1 MTHTLQPT
9 RLPVDQRRATIIL
22 VAMALSTFLFVTV
35 ESLPSG
41 LLTLMAPDLSRSTS
55 QIGLLVT
62 GYALV
67 VLVASVPLAH
77 WTRGIPRR
85 WVLAGCAGLAA
96 VSTLWA
102 ALAPSYEQLLAARLV
117 TASAQALFW
126 VAVVPATTGLFP
138 ALVRGKVMAR
148 LAVGN
153 SLAPVIGVPLG
164 TWLGEHTSW
173 RVTFLAVAGLSLVVT
188 FVVLALF
195 PTLPPAEGGASR
207 APFPSA
213 RRFGFDLTITVLVV
227 TGAFGIITFVTQY
240 LIEVAGYVQSDI
252 PRLLLIQGAAGVAG
266 ALIIG
271 RFLDRRPV
279 GALIVALALLV
290 GAQVALWVL
299 GEHRVAAVAALA
311 LFGMAFSTVP
321 PVISHRVMLV
331 APRSTNMGMAMSSSL
346 FNLGIAGG
354 SGLGAALVALV
365 GVRAVPLVS
374 AGLVLLALV
383 VALVEERFT
392 TPLGSLAEHSVERA
406 EERTD
411 GETAPGA

>member
-1 MTHTLQPT
+1 MKTPLTS
-9 RLPVDQRRATIIL
+9 LPVDQRRATIIL

-41 LLTLMAPDLSRSTS
+41 LLTLMAPDLGRSTS

-77 WTRGIPRR
+77 WTRTIPRR
-85 WVLAGCAGLAA
+85 WVLSACAGLAA

-117 TASAQALFW
+117 TAGAQALFW
-126 VAVVPATTGLFP
+126 VAVVPATAGLFP
-138 ALVRGKVMAR
+138 PLVRGKVMAR

-188 FVVLALF
+188 LVVLALF
-195 PTLPPAEGGASR
+195 PTVPPAQGGASS

-213 RRFGFDLTITVLVV
+213 RRFGFDLTITVIVV
-227 TGAFGIITFVTQY
+227 TGAFGVITFVTQY
-240 LIEVAGYVQSDI
+240 LIDVAGYTQSDI

-266 ALIIG
+266 AVIVG

-279 GALIVALALLV
+279 GALLVALAVLV
-290 GAQVALWVL
+290 GAQVALWAL
-299 GEHRVAAVAALA
+299 GEQPVAAVAALA
-311 LFGMAFSTVP
+311 LFGMAFSTIP
-321 PVISHRVMLV
+321 PVLSHRVMLV
-331 APRSTNMGMAMSSSL
+331 SPRSTNMGMAWSSSI

-354 SGLGAALVALV
+354 SALGAGLVALV
-365 GVRAVPLVS
+365 GVRTVPIVS

-383 VALVEERFT
+383 VALLEERFT
-392 TPLGSLAEHSVERA
+392 APLRSLAEHAVEQVEKELGA
-406 EERTD
+406 K
-411 GETAPGA
+411 GAPTP